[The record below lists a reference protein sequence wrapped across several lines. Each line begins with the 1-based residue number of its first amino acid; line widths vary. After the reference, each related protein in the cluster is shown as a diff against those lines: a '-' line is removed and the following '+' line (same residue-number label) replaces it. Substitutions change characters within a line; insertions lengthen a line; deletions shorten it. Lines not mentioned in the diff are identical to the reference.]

1 MNNMKKEEFFK
12 KMQEKSINLD
22 IHFSVEQLEQFFG
35 YMNLL
40 IEWNEKMNLTAITD
54 PEEIILKHFID
65 SITIL
70 KEIKD
75 NSKVVDVGTG
85 AGFPGIPLSI
95 MNPTLKITLV
105 DSLNKRLIFL
115 QEVVDKLNLKNI
127 DIVHARAEEFGQN
140 KKYRESFDIST
151 SRAVANLTTLSE
163 YLIPLVKID
172 GKVISMKAASA
183 KDEINDAKKAI
194 DTLGGK
200 IEAIEEFNLPQSD
213 IGRTVVIIR
222 KIKQT
227 PNKYPRKPGTPS
239 KEPIK

>member
-1 MNNMKKEEFFK
+1 MKKEEFFE
-12 KMQEKSINLD
+12 KMQEKSTDLSVNFL
-22 IHFSVEQLEQFFG
+22 VEQLEQFFD

-70 KEIKD
+70 NKIGNE
-75 NSKVVDVGTG
+75 SKVVDVGTG

-115 QEVVDKLNLKNI
+115 QEVVNKLNLKNI
-127 DIVHARAEEFGQN
+127 EIVHARAEEFGQN
-140 KKYRESFDIST
+140 KKYREGFDVAT
-151 SRAVANLTTLSE
+151 SRAVANLSTLSE
-163 YLIPLVKID
+163 YLIPLVKVN
-172 GKVISMKAASA
+172 GKVISMKASDA
-183 KDEINDAKKAI
+183 KEEINEAEKAI
-194 DTLGGK
+194 EVLGGK
-200 IEAIEEFNLPQSD
+200 IEKIEEFNLPQSD
-213 IGRTVVIIR
+213 IGRTVIVI
-222 KIKQT
+222 KKEKQT
-227 PNKYPRKPGTPS
+227 PAKYPRKPGTPS

>member
-1 MNNMKKEEFFK
+1 MQKEIFFE
-12 KMQEKSINLD
+12 KMQEKSKDLGVR
-22 IHFSVEQLEQFFG
+22 FSVKQTEQFFE

-54 PEEIILKHFID
+54 PDEIILKHFID

-70 KEIKD
+70 KELED
-75 NSKVVDVGTG
+75 GSKLVDVGTG

-115 QEVVDKLNLKNI
+115 QEVVNRLKLENI
-127 DIVHARAEEFGQN
+127 EIVHARAEEFGQN
-140 KKYRESFDIST
+140 KKYREQFDIST
-151 SRAVANLTTLSE
+151 SRAVANLSTLSE
-163 YLIPLVKID
+163 YLIPLVKVG
-172 GKVISMKAASA
+172 GKVISMKAS
-183 KDEINDAKKAI
+183 DAIQELNEAQKAI
-194 DTLGGK
+194 EVLGGTVEK
-200 IEAIEEFNLPQSD
+200 VDEFNLPQSD
-213 IGRTVVIIR
+213 IGRTVIIIR
-222 KIKQT
+222 KIKIT